1 MQLTVRRILLFMLFL
16 ALASSGLAQ
25 TIQISDNK
33 KSEYEKNY
41 PPIQNLHDTT
51 YIVLDF
57 ERELLDIRKVVQ
69 DIGEYKMDYIRFTMS
84 YPLPTASNNIVY
96 FFHMASPPYGHE
108 EYSVN
113 KNSISKDK
121 LLMESD
127 KGSLF
132 WYQNSVGMFGS
143 IVILIDLKDWED
155 GNDWVKG
162 IGITVSVNEIM

>member
-1 MQLTVRRILLFMLFL
+1 MPFI
-16 ALASSGLAQ
+16 ALIINGQAQ
-25 TIQISDNK
+25 TIRTSDNK
-33 KSEYEKNY
+33 KPEYENNY
-41 PPIQNLHDTT
+41 VSKENLSDTT

-69 DIGEYKMDYIRFTMS
+69 DIGDYKMDYITFTMS
-84 YPLPTASNNIVY
+84 YPLPTASNKIVS

-127 KGSLF
+127 KSASF